1 VYVPFELLGYSS
13 QVAGRKYTAKDDENT
28 SSS

>member
-1 VYVPFELLGYSS
+1 LLGYSS